1 MKIQPVAIILAA
13 LMCCAS
19 VAGVVARPTATT
31 SYPPKL
37 DLNVPK
43 SFAGWTE
50 LQEQGAQVSDPQA
63 DELLKKLYGE
73 ILSRSYVNKDGY
85 RIMLSLAWGADQTGN
100 LQAHRP
106 EVCYPAQGFKLLTK
120 QNGTLATAFGSID
133 VVRLDT
139 VLGARREPVT
149 YWLTNGNQVVRTE
162 LDRRMAQIKLWMTGE
177 VPDGLL
183 FRISSIDTDTDKAYA
198 MQQQFAADLLASV
211 PAKFRT
217 RLSGLESNAAVTV
230 GAAPQRSLPRP
241 SV

>member
-1 MKIQPVAIILAA
+1 MANILAI
-13 LMCCAS
+13 LMCLAS

-31 SYPPKL
+31 SNPPRL

-43 SFAGWTE
+43 GFADWTE
-50 LQEQGAQVSDPQA
+50 LQEQGARVSDPQA
-63 DELLKKLYGE
+63 DKLLKELYGE

-85 RIMLSLAWGADQTGN
+85 RIMLTLAWGANQTGN

-106 EVCYPAQGFKLLTK
+106 EVCYPAQGFKLLMK

-139 VLGARREPVT
+139 VLGPRREPVT

-162 LDRRMAQIKLWMTGE
+162 LDRRMAQIKLWLTGE

-198 MQQQFAADLLASV
+198 MQQKFAADMLASV

-217 RLSGLESNAAVTV
+217 RLSGLGSNAAVTV
-230 GAAPQRSLPRP
+230 GAAVPRTLLGP
-241 SV
+241 GA

>member
-1 MKIQPVAIILAA
+1 MQPQPMAIILAI
-13 LMCCAS
+13 LMGLTS

-31 SYPPKL
+31 SNPPRL

-43 SFAGWTE
+43 GFAERGV
-50 LQEQGAQVSDPQA
+50 QVKDPQA
-63 DELLKKLYGE
+63 DRLLEELYGE

-85 RIMLSLAWGADQTGN
+85 RIMLSLAWGANQTGN

-106 EVCYPAQGFKLLTK
+106 EVCYPAQGFRLLMRK
-120 QNGTLATAFGSID
+120 EGELATAFGSVH
-133 VVRLDT
+133 VVHLDT

-149 YWLTNGNQVVRTE
+149 YWLTNGNQVVRTD
-162 LDRRMAQIKLWMTGE
+162 LDRRMAQIKLWLTGE

-183 FRISSIDTDTDKAYA
+183 FRISSIDTDADKAYA
-198 MQQQFAADLLASV
+198 QHQRFAADLLASV

-230 GAAPQRSLPRP
+230 GAAPRRGLLGPGA
-241 SV
+241 